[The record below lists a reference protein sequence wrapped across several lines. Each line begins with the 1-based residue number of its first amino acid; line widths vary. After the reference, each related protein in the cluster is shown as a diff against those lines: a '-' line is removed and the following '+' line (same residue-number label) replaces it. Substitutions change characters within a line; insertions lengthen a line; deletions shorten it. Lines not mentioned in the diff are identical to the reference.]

1 MGRGPLADGVE
12 IRKLQLT
19 GGSSIAMTLPKPWVE
34 RAGLAAGDSVGC
46 ILRQDGSLLVTP
58 RPGRERAPMALRLE
72 LGEEDPE
79 HLFRRL
85 VAAYLNGYGL
95 IEVHSKR
102 PIEASQRATV
112 RHAVKRAIGME
123 VVDEGPHAITIQDFL
138 DPTQFPLE
146 KGLRRMASM
155 AQLMHQDAM
164 AALAAQS
171 GPGDATMEE
180 RDHEV
185 DRLYWLVNKQ
195 YHALLRDARLAE
207 RLDMTPGQAL
217 NFLLVARLVER
228 TADHAKRIGD
238 NVAELQGSRLDPGV
252 LKRIHA
258 LDADCLGVFKDGIA
272 AFFRRDAR
280 LANDA
285 IDRARAVHGRKRRMV
300 HEVMEL
306 KGATAVAL
314 AYVLESVERTAS
326 YGSDVAEVAINH
338 VLAGAEED

>member
-1 MGRGPLADGVE
+1 VTDGME

-19 GGSSIAMTLPKPWVE
+19 GGSSIAITLPKPWVE
-34 RAGLAAGDSVGC
+34 RAALKAGDSVGC
-46 ILRQDGSLLVTP
+46 ILRPDGTLLVTP
-58 RPGRERAPMALRLE
+58 RPGRKRAPTTLQLE
-72 LGEEDPE
+72 LGEESPE

-95 IEVHSKR
+95 IKLHGKR
-102 PIEASQRATV
+102 PIDAAQRATV
-112 RHAVKRAIGME
+112 RQAVKRAIGME
-123 VVDEGPHAITIQDFL
+123 VVDEGPHSITIQDFL
-138 DPTQFPLE
+138 DPTEFPLE

-164 AALAAQS
+164 AALTS
-171 GPGDATMEE
+171 PLGRSDSTMDE
-180 RDHEV
+180 RDNEV

-207 RLDMTPGQAL
+207 RLAMTPSQAL

-238 NVAELQGSRLDPGV
+238 NVADLQGSRLDGAV

-258 LDADCLGVFKDGIA
+258 LDADCLAIFKDSIA
-272 AFFRRDAR
+272 AFFKRDTT

-285 IDRARAVHGRKRRMV
+285 IDRARAVHERKRQMV

-306 KGATAVAL
+306 KGPTAVAL

-326 YGSDVAEVAINH
+326 YGSDVAEIAINH
-338 VLAGAEED
+338 GLAGADGD